1 MNEEVAKRQLI
12 DYINLKIE
20 LTKEEELTIA
30 SAYKLYAIQKKEF
43 FIKEGSLCKLQG
55 FVVGGTFR
63 VFYNDK
69 KSLEHVL
76 YFAFKD
82 WWIGD
87 IAAFYDD
94 NPTKLNAQAMEDSWI
109 LVIGREETEQLFK
122 DVPKLERLF
131 RIIAQR
137 TLSVLQ
143 KRFFLTVSA
152 NAEDRYEELINRH
165 PGIEQ
170 LVPQR
175 HIASYLGILPESL
188 SRIKKQLIER
198 KQKRKLDLLKKNQ

>member
-1 MNEEVAKRQLI
+1 VNEEIARKQLI
-12 DYINLKIE
+12 DYINQKIE
-20 LTKEEELTIA
+20 LTPEEQFTVA
-30 SAYKLYAIQKKEF
+30 NAYHLHQVKKKDF
-43 FIKEGSLCKLQG
+43 FLKEGTQCKLQG

-63 VFYNDK
+63 VFYTDK

-82 WWIGD
+82 WWMGD
-87 IAAFYDD
+87 IASFYDD

-131 RIIAQR
+131 RIITQR

-152 NAEDRYEELINRH
+152 NAEERYEELINRH
-165 PGIEQ
+165 AGIEQ
-170 LVPQR
+170 LVPQ
-175 HIASYLGILPESL
+175 HQIASYLGILPESL
-188 SRIKKQLIER
+188 SRMKKQLMDR
-198 KQKRKLDLLKKNQ
+198 RMKKNEN

>member
-1 MNEEVAKRQLI
+1 VNEEIARKQLI
-12 DYINLKIE
+12 DYINQKIE
-20 LTKEEELTIA
+20 LTLEEQLTVA
-30 SAYKLYAIQKKEF
+30 TAYHLHQVKKKDF
-43 FIKEGSLCKLQG
+43 FLKEGTQCKLQG

-63 VFYNDK
+63 VFYTDK

-76 YFAFKD
+76 YFAFED
-82 WWIGD
+82 WWMGD
-87 IAAFYDD
+87 IASFFDD
-94 NPTKLNAQAMEDSWI
+94 NPTKLNAQAMEDSWV

-131 RIIAQR
+131 RIITQR

-152 NAEDRYEELINRH
+152 NAEERYEELIQRH

-170 LVPQR
+170 LVPQ
-175 HIASYLGILPESL
+175 HQIASYLGILPESL
-188 SRIKKQLIER
+188 SRMKKQLMDR
-198 KQKRKLDLLKKNQ
+198 KMKKS

>member
-1 MNEEVAKRQLI
+1 MNEEIARKQLI
-12 DYINLKIE
+12 DYINQKIE
-20 LTKEEELTIA
+20 LTPEEQFTVA
-30 SAYKLYAIQKKEF
+30 NAYHLHQVKKKDF
-43 FIKEGSLCKLQG
+43 FLKEGTQCKLQG

-63 VFYNDK
+63 VFYTDK

-82 WWIGD
+82 WWMGD
-87 IAAFYDD
+87 IASFYDD

-131 RIIAQR
+131 RIITQR

-152 NAEDRYEELINRH
+152 NAEERYEELINRH
-165 PGIEQ
+165 AGIEQ
-170 LVPQR
+170 LVPQ
-175 HIASYLGILPESL
+175 HQIASYLGILPESL
-188 SRIKKQLIER
+188 SRMKKQLMDR
-198 KQKRKLDLLKKNQ
+198 RMKKNEN

>member
-1 MNEEVAKRQLI
+1 VNEEIARKQLI
-12 DYINLKIE
+12 DYINQKLE
-20 LTKEEELTIA
+20 LTPEEQFTVA
-30 SAYKLYAIQKKEF
+30 NAYHLHQVKKKDF
-43 FIKEGSLCKLQG
+43 FLKEGTQCKLQG

-63 VFYNDK
+63 VFYTDK

-87 IAAFYDD
+87 IASFYDD

-131 RIIAQR
+131 RIITQR

-152 NAEDRYEELINRH
+152 NAEERYEELINRH
-165 PGIEQ
+165 AGIEQ
-170 LVPQR
+170 LVPQ
-175 HIASYLGILPESL
+175 HQIASYLGILPESL
-188 SRIKKQLIER
+188 SRMKKQLMDR
-198 KQKRKLDLLKKNQ
+198 RMKKNED